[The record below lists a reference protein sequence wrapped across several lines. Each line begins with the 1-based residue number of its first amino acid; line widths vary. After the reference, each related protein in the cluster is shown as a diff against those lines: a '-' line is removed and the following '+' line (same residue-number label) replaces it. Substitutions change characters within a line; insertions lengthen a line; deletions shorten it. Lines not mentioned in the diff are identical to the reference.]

1 MSHRLIYLAHHTAA
15 PVCETALAA
24 MAPFW
29 QNRFYNPQEPT
40 SVSKR
45 VKEELDEARR
55 AVAALIEADAEDII
69 FTSSGT
75 ESNNMAVQGIAR
87 AYARRGR
94 HLILSALSDL
104 SVINAARALE
114 REGFEITFIGC
125 DARGR
130 THPRDL
136 VSAIRDDTILFS
148 IPLAAAESGA
158 LQPIADLVEI
168 AHHHGIKIHIDGT
181 AAIGIIPFS
190 VLAVPV
196 DALTLH
202 GPTFYAPRGSAA
214 LYLAPGTRIRP
225 LMHGGEQEG
234 GWRPGTE
241 ILPNW
246 IGMGAAAQWIKA
258 QLPRWSNDVAPR
270 MAEFILNIESRLSEY
285 GVRLLGPPP
294 GDERL
299 PNHAAFLVEGIDGEA
314 VLIDLEAHGVIA
326 SAGTACGTKAH
337 KRTRTMEAMGIDET
351 LARGYVLF
359 SAPLDVRPDHLKH
372 AFEVFER
379 VIRAYRT

>member
-1 MSHRLIYLAHHTAA
+1 MKTHRIYLAHHTAA
-15 PVCETALAA
+15 PVCEAALTT
-24 MAPFW
+24 MGPFW
-29 QNRFYNPQEPT
+29 QEHFFNPQEPT

-45 VKEELDEARR
+45 VKDALDDARQ
-55 AVAALIEADAEDII
+55 AVASLIDADAEDII
-69 FTSSGT
+69 FTSSAT
-75 ESNNMAVQGIAR
+75 ESNNMALQGIAR

-114 REGFEITFIGC
+114 REGFELTFIGC
-125 DARGR
+125 DAEGR
-130 THPRDL
+130 TNPRDL

-148 IPLAAAESGA
+148 IPLAAAEPGT
-158 LQPIADLVEI
+158 LQPISDLAEI
-168 AHHHGIKIHIDGT
+168 AHHHGIKIHVDGT

-190 VLAVPV
+190 VLTVPV
-196 DALTLH
+196 DALTVH
-202 GPTFYAPRGSAA
+202 GPTFYAPRGAAA

-246 IGMGAAAQWIKA
+246 IGMGAAARWIKSH
-258 QLPRWSNDVAPR
+258 LPQWSSAVAPR
-270 MAEFILNIESRLSEY
+270 MAEFIHTVETRLGSY
-285 GVRLLGPPP
+285 GVRRLGPPP
-294 GDERL
+294 GEERL

-314 VLIDLEAHGVIA
+314 VLIDLESHGIIA

-337 KRTRTMEAMGIDET
+337 KRSRTMEAMGIDET

-359 SAPLDVRPDHLKH
+359 SAPLDVQPDHLMH
-372 AFEVFER
+372 ALEVFET
-379 VIRAYRT
+379 VVRAYRS